1 MTPSQPNYQFQG
13 RTVTLPCDVR
23 AASSGNATFLVNA
36 AAARRLLPG
45 DEVVLAEPLPG
56 RALCS
61 IACIDYQ
68 DNDLGDYNEIS
79 IAFFVRERTAPA
91 GIPYLGTW
99 IDMTRGKLGTYIW
112 RLPVNQSFTCE
123 AGCGIWGFPKTV
135 ETIEFEREGERL
147 ACRWD
152 SDGRH
157 VLTLRVTPEGE
168 RDLPDREMTTYTWIE
183 GVPHRTPFTSGAR
196 GVGLS
201 RRGVELELGDHAIAD
216 QLRGLGLP
224 RSPIMSVWMQHM
236 HGRFDAP
243 EKL

>member
-1 MTPSQPNYQFQG
+1 MPPSPPSYRFQG
-13 RTVTLPCDVR
+13 RTVTLPCEVR
-23 AASSGNATFLVNA
+23 AASSGNATFLVDA
-36 AAARRLLPG
+36 AAARALLPG

-79 IAFFVRERTAPA
+79 IAFFVRERSAPA
-91 GIPYLGTW
+91 GVPWLGAWIDLVRGGLGTW
-99 IDMTRGKLGTYIW
+99 IW

-123 AGCGIWGFPKTV
+123 AGRGIWGFPKTV
-135 ETIEFEREGERL
+135 ERIEFRREGEQL

-152 SDGRH
+152 SEGRH
-157 VLTLRVTPEGE
+157 VLTFRMKPGGE
-168 RDLPDREMTTYTWIE
+168 RELPDREMSTYTWIE
-183 GVPHRTPFTSGAR
+183 GVSHRTPFTSGAR

-201 RRGVELELGDHAIAD
+201 LGGAELALGDHAISD
-216 QLRGLGLP
+216 QLRKLGLP
-224 RSPIMSVWMQHM
+224 RRPVMSVWMERM

-243 EKL
+243 QKL